1 MDINITN
8 NELSHSGY
16 DARIEEHDEKCEDEN
31 SDFLQREN
39 LLRQRLFLSLKLKIE
54 K

>member
-1 MDINITN
+1 MNYHIVVMMP
-8 NELSHSGY
+8 
-16 DARIEEHDEKCEDEN
+16 EKRNMMKSVKMKMTDSN